1 MYMRMILIIMLVIL
15 GIIDGLVT
23 QFIVT
28 WLYLKTNRNVYIMY
42 IIANISTLY
51 QYQWDDYHHDR
62 DHNDH

>member
-1 MYMRMILIIMLVIL
+1 MYMRMTLIIMLVIL
-15 GIIDGLVT
+15 GIIIGLVT

-28 WLYLKTNRNVYIMY
+28 WLYLKTNRNVY